1 MAKTLKDKM
10 AELPAQRRR
19 RIEQETER
27 LQAEYRTLQDLR
39 KARALT
45 QTQLAE
51 TLGIRQ
57 ATVAQMEKRTDLLL
71 STLRSYVEAMGGEL
85 KLTVKFPDKPGV
97 TLDGLGDVDEPIRR
111 RKRNAGEAPPA

>member
-10 AELPAQRRR
+10 AALPAKRRS
-19 RIEQETER
+19 RIEKEAER
-27 LQAEYRTLQDLR
+27 LHAEYRTLQELR
-39 KARALT
+39 KAKALT

-71 STLRSYVEAMGGEL
+71 STLRSYVEAMGGHL
-85 KLTVKFPDKPGV
+85 KLIVEFPDKASV
-97 TLDGLGDVDEPIRR
+97 SLDGLGDIEEPPRKKGGRR
-111 RKRNAGEAPPA
+111 GEARPA